1 MKKPG
6 RDRRAYAPPATAAKG
21 LGKKLRDALWLWVHP
36 AAPQHVGMFA
46 GSLLEYDSWGDHK
59 APH

>member
-1 MKKPG
+1 MQIIG
-6 RDRRAYAPPATAAKG
+6 RHRRIGTRRANTAKV

-36 AAPQHVGMFA
+36 ANPQHVGMFA

>member
-1 MKKPG
+1 MRKI
-6 RDRRAYAPPATAAKG
+6 DRSQRTTTPRAITTKG

-36 AAPQHVGMFA
+36 ANPQHVGMFA

-59 APH
+59 TPH

>member
-6 RDRRAYAPPATAAKG
+6 RDRRADAPRAATTKG
-21 LGKKLRDALWLWVHP
+21 LGKKLRDALWLWAHP

-46 GSLLEYDSWGDHK
+46 GSLL
-59 APH
+59 

>member
-1 MKKPG
+1 MKKSE
-6 RDRRAYAPPATAAKG
+6 RDRRTDTPRANTPKG
-21 LGKKLRDALWLWVHP
+21 LGKKLRDALWFWAHP

-59 APH
+59 ASH

>member
-1 MKKPG
+1 MKKIG
-6 RDRRAYAPPATAAKG
+6 RNHRTAIPRVNTSKG
-21 LGKKLRDALWLWVHP
+21 WGKKLRDALWLWVHP
-36 AAPQHVGMFA
+36 AAPDHVGMFA